1 MFTNRK
7 TLLAMSVASVFA
19 LSGCSSDDDK
29 NEVVPD
35 PVVPPVT
42 EIVPPDTIVT
52 EQPAKVFSASV
63 INLTNADALE
73 GAMVTFLVDGEAAT
87 NLTDVNGEDLN
98 MVTVDD
104 TGSFT
109 FLSKEGATG
118 EVTALVTSDGYI
130 SKSFNVDLDVEVEED
145 SNEIALQFALIAE
158 DSDGLTQASTEVEVA
173 SATTTEAIEV
183 KADKDGAK
191 SDVTIPAGTTLKDAN
206 GDAISG
212 GTVKLNV
219 LAADSS
225 KSSAGVIVPEG
236 LNAADAAVVASPVG
250 VTDIKMTAGDTKIK
264 QFDPAINVSVVI
276 PADSGVAVNDML
288 DLASYNEDTGLWQQ
302 ELNKATISS
311 MNTDGSYNASF
322 STNHL
327 TFFSVNK
334 TTPVCTS
341 GITINVNSGT
351 TPARGL
357 AVSLTSSDGSIGSY
371 LRGQNK
377 TIVSANAS
385 SRYGIS
391 ADSTANVRL
400 YDYSGNDWY
409 NSNGEVPVCGTI
421 NVDLANPVET
431 FDTNLTLSGT
441 CSADSSVTPDLS
453 GSIVT
458 YAKNGKAASVA
469 SSAGNSTFN
478 LTGLEVGA
486 SYTVRATIRGAQ
498 VASGGQ
504 SQVFTFT
511 DVQSGTNLNGDVAIQ
526 CEERE
531 VTGTN

>member
-52 EQPAKVFSASV
+52 EQPAKVFSANV
-63 INLTNADALE
+63 IDLSNSDALE

-87 NLTDVNGEDLN
+87 SLTDVNGEDLN

-104 TGSFT
+104 SGNFT
-109 FLSKEGATG
+109 FLSKEGASG
-118 EVTALVTSDGYI
+118 EVTAKVTYDGYVT
-130 SKSFNVDLDVEVEED
+130 KSFIVDLDAEVED
-145 SNEIALQFALIAE
+145 GSNDIPLQFGLISSE
-158 DSDGLTQASTEVEVA
+158 TDGLAQASTEAELTD
-173 SATTTEAIEV
+173 ATTVDAIT
-183 KADKDGAK
+183 ANASKDGAN
-191 SDVTIPAGTTLKDAN
+191 SNVTVPAGTTLKDAN

-212 GTVKLNV
+212 GTVSLKV

-225 KSSAGVIVPEG
+225 KNTAGVIIPEG
-236 LNAADAAVVASPVG
+236 LNTADAAAVATPVG
-250 VTDIKMTAGDTKIK
+250 VTDITMSAGDTKIK
-264 QFDPAINVSVVI
+264 QFDPAIDVSVVI

-311 MNTDGSYNASF
+311 MNADGSYNASF

-334 TTPVCTS
+334 TAPVCQSGVSINVTS
-341 GITINVNSGT
+341 GTV
-351 TPARGL
+351 PPRGL
-357 AVSLTSSDGSIGSY
+357 AVLITSADASVGGY
-371 LRGQNK
+371 LRGSSKQLL
-377 TIVSANAS
+377 SANTTT
-385 SRYGIS
+385 RYGIS
-391 ADSTANVRL
+391 ADATANVRV

-409 NSNGEVPVCGTI
+409 NSNGEVQVCGTI
-421 NVDLANPVET
+421 NVDLGNPVET
-431 FDTNLTLSGT
+431 FDTNLTLAGT

-453 GSIVT
+453 GSVVT

-469 SSAGNSTFN
+469 KSAGNSTFN

>member
-42 EIVPPDTIVT
+42 EVVPPDTIVT
-52 EQPAKVFSASV
+52 EQPAKVFSANV
-63 INLTNADALE
+63 IDLSNADVLE

-104 TGSFT
+104 TGNFT

-118 EVTALVTSDGYI
+118 TVTAQVTYDGYI
-130 SKSFNVDLDVEVEED
+130 SKSFVVDLDTEVEED
-145 SNEIALQFALIAE
+145 TNEIALQFALIAAE
-158 DSDGLTQASTEVEVA
+158 SEGLAQASTEVEVT

-183 KADKDGAK
+183 KADKEGAK

-225 KSSAGVIVPEG
+225 NTNAGVIIPEG
-236 LNAADAAVVASPVG
+236 LNADSTTTVKTSLG
-250 VTDIKMTAGDTKIK
+250 VTDITMSAGETKIK
-264 QFDPAINVSVVI
+264 QFDPAINVSLTL
-276 PADSGVAVNDML
+276 PADSDVVEG
-288 DLASYNEDTGLWQQ
+288 DTLVLSSHDETTGKWQQ
-302 ELNKATISS
+302 EQNVATVGAANADGTFPATF
-311 MNTDGSYNASF
+311 NTS
-322 STNHL
+322 HL
-327 TFFSVNK
+327 TFFSIGKNVEL
-334 TTPVCTS
+334 CS
-341 GITINVNSGT
+341 AGITLKLVGT
-351 TPARGL
+351 IPARGL
-357 AVSLTSSDGSIGSY
+357 AIELSSTDGTIGSY
-371 LRGQNK
+371 TRK
-377 TIVSANAS
+377 EIKHVIPAS
-385 SRYGIS
+385 SAARYGIS
-391 ADSTANVRL
+391 KNAKAKIRL
-400 YDYSGNDWY
+400 YDYSGNVWY
-409 NSNGEVPVCGTI
+409 NSETEVPVCGEIEVNIGST
-421 NVDLANPVET
+421 VET
-431 FDTNLTLSGT
+431 FDN
-441 CSADSSVTPDLS
+441 SVTLNGVCAADNTVNPDLS

-458 YAKNGKAASVA
+458 YAKDGKAASLA
-469 SSAGNSTFN
+469 QAQGDSTFN
-478 LTGLEVGA
+478 LTGLEAGA
-486 SYTVRATIRGAQ
+486 TYKVRATIRGAK
-498 VASGGQ
+498 VDGGGQ
-504 SQVFTFT
+504 SQSFTFAN
-511 DVQSGTNLNGDVAIQ
+511 VQSTDTLTGQVAIE